1 MVEYPT
7 DFTWNGN
14 DALVALTLSSLRMW
28 YAKVMILF
36 LVDPL
41 YLVLF
46 WLNAKILAA
55 VVFHIFL
62 EMVTEFSCHLA
73 RSYLPLVL
81 RSCLSYIFLIYLIF
95 SQTDQS
101 LSFISWLR
109 GFSLIVTEM
118 SLTESVL
125 VNKSKCHLR
134 TLKIKDHFH
143 VHNR

>member
-14 DALVALTLSSLRMW
+14 DALVALTLSSLRIW
-28 YAKVMILF
+28 YAKFINP

-125 VNKSKCHLR
+125 LNKSKCHLR
-134 TLKIKDHFH
+134 TLKIQDHFH